1 MPDPQPLRILIVDD
15 EPGIR
20 EMCVAIGRGLGLA
33 CVEAESAEEALPQAE
48 NDPPELVLADLR
60 MGEMTG
66 LELLAEFKK
75 RSPRTEV
82 SLMSAYG
89 SIECA
94 VEAMRLGAYDFIVKP
109 FRVEKVRLILE
120 RMAER
125 ARLSREAQPTDGGAL
140 SGTDWT
146 KAAPNLSTDLE
157 ELERLTVQRVF
168 QQVDGD
174 KEQAQRLLGISRA
187 TLYRKIKRY
196 GIQTRQSGEKVPV
209 RVVRGER
216 EQMILLSQI

>member
-1 MPDPQPLRILIVDD
+1 MTEPRPLRILIVDD

-20 EMCVAIGRGLGLA
+20 AMCVAIGRGLGLA
-33 CVEAESAEEALPQAE
+33 CAEAESAEEALPQAG
-48 NDPPELVLADLR
+48 NDPPDLVLADLR

-66 LELLAEFKK
+66 LELLAEFKR

-109 FRVEKVRLILE
+109 FHVEKLRLILE

-125 ARLSREAQPTDGGAL
+125 VRLAREVRPPGDGLPSR
-140 SGTDWT
+140 TDWT
-146 KAAPNLSTDLE
+146 KALPNLCTDLE
-157 ELERLTVQRVF
+157 ELEKLTMQRVF

-196 GIQTRQSGEKVPV
+196 GIQTRQNGQKVPV

-216 EQMILLSQI
+216 ERMILLSQT